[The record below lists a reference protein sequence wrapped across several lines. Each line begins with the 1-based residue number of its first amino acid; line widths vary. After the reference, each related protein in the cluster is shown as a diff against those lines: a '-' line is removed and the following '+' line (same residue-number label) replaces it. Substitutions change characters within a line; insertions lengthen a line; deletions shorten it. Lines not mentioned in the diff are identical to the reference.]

1 MWVEPILFI
10 LIIVGGT
17 AGELCIARAMRIVG
31 EVTDFRPLAII
42 RVILR
47 ALRVGWMWLG
57 VALMAT
63 AFFALLGELSIENVS
78 FVVPVTALNY
88 VVGAL
93 GGKAFLG
100 ERVSRE
106 RWAGVALV
114 CVGVMLVLI
123 GKSGR

>member
-1 MWVEPILFI
+1 M
-10 LIIVGGT
+10 GGT
-17 AGELCIARAMRIVG
+17 AGELCIARAMRVVG
-31 EVTDFRPLAII
+31 EVKDFRPLAIV

-47 ALRVGWMWLG
+47 ALQVGWMWLG

-93 GGKAFLG
+93 GGKLFLG

-114 CVGVMLVLI
+114 CVGVMLVLF